1 MKERIKQWFK
11 EYLKFLLVSIF
22 LHIFFFLCIFNSDRL
37 NVSKILLYSIILAV
51 FLPLVTIGTDY
62 KRFKNIFASREIF
75 QKKNENLVFERMELK
90 TAKKSLIFSVI
101 TTIVIFGG
109 IIFVVIRFIV
119 SITDFSILI
128 FACFYIGGITAMSN
142 YPKEYTEAISKL
154 LEPHLQ
160 EPEKEALKLFEL
172 KWIDYLMSNASY
184 YIGII
189 VITWILY

>member
-37 NVSKILLYSIILAV
+37 NVSKILLYSILLAV